1 MRPALRG
8 GLIAAGY
15 IGAFLIAAAVVAIRV
30 ATTSGPEA
38 QASSGMYAF
47 GDLALFVAVFGFL
60 ALVPTAAAL
69 YFLRPYRRFWVVLST
84 LALIGALTG
93 VAAVLL
99 YALGRHDV
107 EHSPLA
113 TWTALSVLRILLA
126 PVLAP
131 AFLVFA
137 VLSAHRSP
145 RIALLGA
152 ALLEMAVG
160 AYAGFVWFLPLIVHR
175 S

>member
-1 MRPALRG
+1 MKPAVRG
-8 GLIAAGY
+8 GLVAAGY

-60 ALVPTAAAL
+60 GLVPTAAAL
-69 YFLRPYRRFWVVLST
+69 HFLRPYRRFWVVLST

-107 EHSPLA
+107 EPSPLA
-113 TWTALSVLRILLA
+113 TWTGLSVLRILLA

-145 RIALLGA
+145 RIALLVA
-152 ALLEMAVG
+152 TVLEVAVG
-160 AYAGFVWFLPLIVHR
+160 AYAGLVWFLPLVFHR

>member
-8 GLIAAGY
+8 GLVAAGY

-84 LALIGALTG
+84 LALIGAFTG

-99 YALGRHDV
+99 YALGRHAA

-137 VLSAHRSP
+137 LLSAHRSP
-145 RIALLGA
+145 RVALLGA
-152 ALLEMAVG
+152 AMLEVAVG

-175 S
+175 N

>member
-1 MRPALRG
+1 
-8 GLIAAGY
+8 
-15 IGAFLIAAAVVAIRV
+15 
-30 ATTSGPEA
+30 
-38 QASSGMYAF
+38 MYAF
-47 GDLALFVAVFGFL
+47 GDVALFVAVFGFL
-60 ALVPTAAAL
+60 ALLPTAAAL

-84 LALIGALTG
+84 LALIGAFTG

-99 YALGRHDV
+99 YALGRHPA

-137 VLSAHRSP
+137 LLSAHRSP
-145 RIALLGA
+145 RVALLGA
-152 ALLEMAVG
+152 ALLEIAVG

>member
-8 GLIAAGY
+8 GLVAAGY

-84 LALIGALTG
+84 LALIGAFTG

-99 YALGRHDV
+99 YALGRHAA

-137 VLSAHRSP
+137 LLSAHRSP
-145 RIALLGA
+145 RLALLGA
-152 ALLEMAVG
+152 AMLEVAVG

-175 S
+175 N